1 MKDVYV
7 LLLFFLAPI
16 YGFFIYALIH
26 PLYLLMFPNFATK
39 DDGDENGAFYASMYQ
54 SMGEP

>member
-1 MKDVYV
+1 MKDVYI

-16 YGFFIYALIH
+16 YGFFIYALLS
-26 PLYLLMFPNFATK
+26 PLYRLMFPKYESADK
-39 DDGDENGAFYASMYQ
+39 GDNGAFYASMYQ

>member
-1 MKDVYV
+1 MKDVYI

-26 PLYLLMFPNFATK
+26 PLYLLMFPKFAE
-39 DDGDENGAFYASMYQ
+39 DDSNDNGAFYASMYQ

>member
-1 MKDVYV
+1 MKDVYI

-16 YGFFIYALIH
+16 YGFFIYALVH
-26 PLYLLMFPNFATK
+26 PLYLLMFPKFARNDES
-39 DDGDENGAFYASMYQ
+39 DDNGAFYASMYQ

>member
-26 PLYLLMFPNFATK
+26 PIYLLMFPKFAK